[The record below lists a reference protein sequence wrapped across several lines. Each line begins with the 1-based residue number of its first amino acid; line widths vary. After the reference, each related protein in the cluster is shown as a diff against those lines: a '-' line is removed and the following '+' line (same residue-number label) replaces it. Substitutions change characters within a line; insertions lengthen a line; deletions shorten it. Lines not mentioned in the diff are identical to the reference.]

1 MNKSPNLSALFRIVT
16 LLCGLLPLT
25 VAASCDAPAKPLDVR
40 AGNWGLGNGNHR
52 FQPKSVISVANAS
65 QLQLRWVFALGDGED
80 DSPHSL
86 PVVTEDTIYIG
97 SQHGILHA
105 LDRNTGCERWRFRAN
120 HDIRTAVS
128 IYSLKNK
135 NNDKLRR
142 MLVFGG
148 VDSWLYAIDAYTGT
162 LMWRRQVDDQRFT
175 MITGT
180 PIYVDGKLIIGISS
194 YEAFVAGAPFYP
206 CCKFRGTVLALDAR
220 TGEQVWRRRLIPQLP
235 KPLSDNGLWTTSWG
249 PSGIPVWS
257 RPAVDADHKRVFV
270 GTGENYSGTE
280 SSAHSDAILAL
291 DLDNGKILWSHQLL
305 TNDVWNISCD
315 LPLLKFNCT
324 REKVGP
330 DMDFGAAPISAHVN
344 GLGRV
349 VFAGQKSGHVYA
361 LNAKDGSIIWQQQPG
376 RGGKL
381 GGVHWGM
388 AYHPQD
394 KTLYVPVN
402 DQGGSFL
409 LNPEGDGHP
418 GIYAYKA
425 KTGELRWKYDDGR
438 ACPAT
443 DCATGFSAAIM
454 INEEVLAAATLDGQL
469 VLLDR
474 KTGAP
479 LWQFDTNKAWPAVN
493 AKELDEESAQGGSID
508 VHGPLLV
515 DDMLIVQSGYGSMGN
530 DSGNALMVFGL
541 PPGVAP
547 APPAD
552 AGKSP
557 EQKSPEPKP
566 ATHKPDETV
575 PAEAGSNGS
584 KPDATVTP
592 AVPLPK
598 EHPTEP
604 AQPAVPEQTAP
615 KSPTPHQPV
624 PGVNPGDTPPEQQHP
639 SQQPQ
644 QQPQQEPASAPPTMP
659 PVPAHGD
666 SPLPTTPVKRDSS
679 APAAPTP

>member
-1 MNKSPNLSALFRIVT
+1 MLSALFCILA

-25 VAASCDAPAKPLDVR
+25 VAANCDAPTKPLDVR

-52 FQPKSVISVANAS
+52 FQSKSAISVANAA

-80 DSPHSL
+80 ESPHSF

-105 LDRNTGCERWRFRAN
+105 LDRSTGCERWRFKAN

-135 NNDKLRR
+135 HNDKLRR

-162 LMWRRQVDDQRFT
+162 LIWRRQVDDQRFT

-180 PIYVDGKLIIGISS
+180 PTFVEGKLIIGVSS

-220 TGEQVWRRRLIPQLP
+220 TGEQVWRRRLIPKLP
-235 KPLSDNGLWTTSWG
+235 QPLSNNGLWTSSWG

-257 RPAVDADHKRVFV
+257 RPAVDSEHDRVFI

-280 SSAHSDAILAL
+280 SSDHSDAILAL
-291 DLDNGKILWSHQLL
+291 DLDNGKILWSHQFL

-315 LPLLKFNCT
+315 LPLLKLNC
-324 REKVGP
+324 RQQKVGP
-330 DMDFGAAPISAHVN
+330 DMDFGAAPISAHVGG
-344 GLGRV
+344 GLGRM

-361 LNAKDGSIIWQQQPG
+361 INAKDGALVWEQKPG

-388 AYHPQD
+388 AYHPTD
-394 KTLYVPVN
+394 KTLYVPIN
-402 DQGGSFL
+402 DQGGDFL
-409 LNPEGDGHP
+409 VNPEGDGHP
-418 GIYAYKA
+418 GIYAYNA

-438 ACPAT
+438 ACPARE
-443 DCATGFSAAIM
+443 CATGFSAAIM
-454 INEEVLAAATLDGQL
+454 INDEVVAAATLDGQV

-479 LWQFDTNKAWPAVN
+479 LWQFDTNKQWPAVN
-493 AKELDEESAQGGSID
+493 AQALDEENAQGGSID

-530 DSGNALMVFGL
+530 DGGNALMVFGL
-541 PPGVAP
+541 PPGAVK
-547 APPAD
+547 PPE
-552 AGKSP
+552 K
-557 EQKSPEPKP
+557 
-566 ATHKPDETV
+566 
-575 PAEAGSNGS
+575 S
-584 KPDATVTP
+584 KPDDAAAPSPDKSSEQKP
-592 AVPLPK
+592 ADQK
-598 EHPTEP
+598 SGEH
-604 AQPAVPEQTAP
+604 A
-615 KSPTPHQPV
+615 
-624 PGVNPGDTPPEQQHP
+624 
-639 SQQPQ
+639 
-644 QQPQQEPASAPPTMP
+644 PASTK
-659 PVPAHGD
+659 HD
-666 SPLPTTPVKRDSS
+666 N
-679 APAAPTP
+679 APAAPATTHSVPANPTDADSANLKPATPKEISRPPGQPVPVHEPSPAEKQIEPMLPQHDGGNAPSVPSPKPAADGQPSSAAPASTTAP